1 MKRIDPYFHSKK
13 YLKIITYL
21 CIAFIVYY
29 LLSYFIDLPAESS
42 LIGVAIVSIIFYQ
55 LQRSEY
61 KKCFFEMNPQQ
72 IRWKLMQNE
81 HPKKINFE
89 TADPTFELNWMG
101 LVIQDGTKNH
111 AISLD
116 GVKIKDR
123 KRILEKLKSF
133 YQTDAS
139 LALC

>member
-1 MKRIDPYFHSKK
+1 MLP
-13 YLKIITYL
+13 
-21 CIAFIVYY
+21 IASEISIVFIVYS
-29 LLSYFIDLPAESS
+29 LISRLIELPHVTS
-42 LIGVAIVSIIFYQ
+42 LIGVAISSIVLFQ

-61 KKCFFEMNPQQ
+61 RKCFFEMNPQQ
-72 IRWKLMQNE
+72 TRWKLMQNE